1 MHSRR
6 TSSGVRQQTLLNL
19 GADFAVPQDQWPA
32 LLAILED
39 LRLQRQPLYDPDP
52 ELHQLA
58 LQLHS
63 RLAERTPAEPGD
75 DRASVHPDT
84 LDNSQVRSVGAE
96 RIALNALQEL
106 QFGDTLERQ
115 GVSPRRARLATAL
128 IVARMLH
135 PSSERA
141 ACAWL
146 NTSSA
151 TLELLAIE
159 TGKPLGLNQ
168 LYNIGDCLWSHR
180 EALESALSQRACS
193 LFGHTATVVF
203 VDLTN
208 VHYCGKAGA
217 DRQYG
222 RSKQRRSDCPLVSMG
237 LTLDGRGFPLRSEI
251 LPGNVSEPSTLS
263 AALEKLC
270 APAAAKP
277 TVIMDAG
284 LSTEANIAWLRAHGY
299 HWITVARGKQAP
311 PESAPEGTFE
321 TRKQQPAKVWKL
333 DSAGAETRLCVWSE
347 GRQAKEHSMLAQR
360 RERFEQELRQLH
372 AGLSKTGCTKR
383 YARVLERLG
392 RIQERHKAVASQ
404 YHITVTQKAPETA
417 AADAAQARPRRPGRP
432 RKAKPLLAAA
442 VEWQRNAKHAQ
453 RSATAGTYL
462 LRTSH
467 CDWDLERVVRTYW
480 QLSDI
485 EATFRSLKGE
495 VGLRPIYHSKRERIR
510 AHLFVAVLAYH
521 AIHLVRQRLAAAGNH
536 ASWTTLRH
544 KLANW
549 VRQTTTL
556 QREDGRWIETRQDA
570 RPTPQ
575 LPCSLSSG
583 LAGKSGDE
591 EPWRRV
597 FPAGSAGIRG
607 LVGSGFTRRPPTRG
621 RAARAARCGPRA
633 GGCRAGRR
641 AGA

>member
-6 TSSGVRQQTLLNL
+6 TASGVRQQTLLNL

-58 LQLHS
+58 LQLHN

-75 DRASVHPDT
+75 DRASVHLDT

-372 AGLSKTGCTKR
+372 AGLSKTKR
-383 YARVLERLG
+383 YAPSAMRVSWSASGASRSATKPWRANITSRSPRKLPKPLPQTQPKRG
-392 RIQERHKAVASQ
+392 RAGLAGRAKPSRCWPLLSSGS
-404 YHITVTQKAPETA
+404 VTPNTPS
-417 AADAAQARPRRPGRP
+417 ARPRRGRICCAP
-432 RKAKPLLAAA
+432 VTATGIWSAWCAPTGS
-442 VEWQRNAKHAQ
+442 
-453 RSATAGTYL
+453 SATL
-462 LRTSH
+462 
-467 CDWDLERVVRTYW
+467 
-480 QLSDI
+480 
-485 EATFRSLKGE
+485 
-495 VGLRPIYHSKRERIR
+495 
-510 AHLFVAVLAYH
+510 
-521 AIHLVRQRLAAAGNH
+521 
-536 ASWTTLRH
+536 
-544 KLANW
+544 
-549 VRQTTTL
+549 
-556 QREDGRWIETRQDA
+556 
-570 RPTPQ
+570 
-575 LPCSLSSG
+575 
-583 LAGKSGDE
+583 
-591 EPWRRV
+591 
-597 FPAGSAGIRG
+597 
-607 LVGSGFTRRPPTRG
+607 RRPS
-621 RAARAARCGPRA
+621 AA
-633 GGCRAGRR
+633 
-641 AGA
+641 